1 MPGENCTFD
10 ERLLGKAVGYEWSPT
25 EGASAV
31 VTDGHPGF
39 EFEIIDSERQPFRFD
54 QASILSTKQD
64 VRSAGSQNNGIE
76 GKLVVIGSQPFLLQC
91 LQRSMQPALSIPIL
105 SLSSISLL
113 DIERCVGLIRSVIII
128 LTESNTQECTNAMG
142 ILSELAPSVPIVV
155 LASTYNL
162 ETMRTVIGR
171 GAKAYIPMTMG
182 FEMTIEAL
190 RFVLAG
196 GTYVPAEC
204 LLSATPSAAPSS
216 PHPATSGAFTSR
228 ELAVVRAIQQGKSNK
243 IIAYDLNMCESTVK
257 VHVRNI
263 MKKLQAKNRTHVA
276 IKAIE
281 LLSPSVCT
289 G

>member
-1 MPGENCTFD
+1 MTVC
-10 ERLLGKAVGYEWSPT
+10 LGKRLHTEWSPT

-31 VTDGHPGF
+31 VTDGRPGF
-39 EFEIIDSERQPFRFD
+39 EFDTIDSERQPFKFD

-64 VRSAGSQNNGIE
+64 VHSVGSENNGIG
-76 GKLVVIGSQPFLLQC
+76 GKLVVIGSQPFLLEC
-91 LQRSMQPALSIPIL
+91 LQRSMQSALSMPIL

-142 ILSELAPSVPIVV
+142 ILSELAPSVPMVV

-162 ETMRTVIGR
+162 ETMRAVIGR

-196 GTYVPAEC
+196 GTYVPAEY

-216 PHPATSGAFTSR
+216 PHPVTSGAVTSR

-263 MKKLQAKNRTHVA
+263 MKKLQAKNRTQVA
-276 IKAIE
+276 IKATE